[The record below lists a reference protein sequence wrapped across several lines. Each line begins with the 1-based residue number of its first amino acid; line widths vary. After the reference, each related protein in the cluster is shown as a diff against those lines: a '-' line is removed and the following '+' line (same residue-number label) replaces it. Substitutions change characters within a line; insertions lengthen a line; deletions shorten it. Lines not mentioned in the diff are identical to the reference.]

1 MLKKFTLTLA
11 LIFSLILVM
20 IFAMK
25 FESPAVFA
33 ADTKGLQSAG
43 AGEAYNVIPDKKS
56 THEKG
61 KVKMIVF
68 FDFFCPHCHQ
78 FDSVVVPLLQRE
90 YGDKLKITSVGYP
103 IIYEDSVIPVEAY
116 ELAKAAGKGEEMKMA
131 IFDAIYYQRKD
142 GANHDVLVSLA
153 KTIGLNAEKFQKDL
167 KSGVRKKAALEGRE
181 LAQSYGAKSTPT
193 VILDGNIFVRDN
205 SLANISSIINKI
217 LEGKIK

>member
-11 LIFSLILVM
+11 LIFAM
-20 IFAMK
+20 ISV
-25 FESPAVFA
+25 SPAVFA
-33 ADTKGLQSAG
+33 ADTKGLQLVG

-90 YGDKLKITSVGYP
+90 YGDKLKITSLGYP

-142 GANHDVLVSLA
+142 GANHDVLASLA

>member
-1 MLKKFTLTLA
+1 MLKKSTLVLA
-11 LIFSLILVM
+11 M
-20 IFAMK
+20 IFALISV
-25 FESPAVFA
+25 SPAVFA

-61 KVKMIVF
+61 KVKMIIF

-78 FDSVVVPLLQRE
+78 FYSVVVPLLKRE
-90 YGDKLKITSVGYP
+90 YGDKLQITSMGYP

-116 ELAKAAGKGEEMKMA
+116 ELAKAGGKGEEMKTA

-142 GANHDVLVSLA
+142 GASHDVLVSIA
-153 KTIGLNAEKFQKDL
+153 KTNGLNAEKFQKDL
-167 KSGVRKKAALEGRE
+167 KSGVKKKAAIEGRD
-181 LAQSYGAKSTPT
+181 LAKSYGATGTPT
-193 VILDGNIFVRDN
+193 VILDGNIFIRDN
-205 SLANISSIINKI
+205 SLANISSVISKI

>member
-1 MLKKFTLTLA
+1 MLKKSTLVLA
-11 LIFSLILVM
+11 M
-20 IFAMK
+20 IFALISV
-25 FESPAVFA
+25 SPAVFA

-78 FDSVVVPLLQRE
+78 FDSVVVSLLQRE

>member
-1 MLKKFTLTLA
+1 MLKKFTL
-11 LIFSLILVM
+11 ILVLL
-20 IFAMK
+20 FV
-25 FESPAVFA
+25 STAVFA
-33 ADTKGLQSAG
+33 ADNKGLQLGG
-43 AGEAYNVIPDKKS
+43 ADETYNILVDKKS

-61 KVKMIVF
+61 KVKMTVF

-90 YGDKLKITSVGYP
+90 YGDKLKITSMGYP
-103 IIYEDSVIPVEAY
+103 LIYEDSVIPIEAY

-142 GANHDVLVSLA
+142 GASHDVLISIA
-153 KTIGLNAEKFQKDL
+153 KTIGLNADKFQKDL
-167 KSGVRKKAALEGRE
+167 KSGAKKNAALEGRE
-181 LAQSYGAKSTPT
+181 LAKSYGARSTPAI
-193 VILDGNIFVRDN
+193 ILDGNIFVKDN

>member
-1 MLKKFTLTLA
+1 MLRKLT
-11 LIFSLILVM
+11 LILVL
-20 IFAMK
+20 IFV
-25 FESPAVFA
+25 STAVIA
-33 ADTKGLQSAG
+33 ADNKGLQLEG
-43 AGEAYNVIPDKKS
+43 AGETYNVIPDKKS

-61 KVKMIVF
+61 KVKMIIF

-78 FDSVVVPLLQRE
+78 FDSVVVPLLKRE
-90 YGDKLKITSVGYP
+90 YGDKLQITSMGYP

-116 ELAKAAGKGEEMKMA
+116 ELAKAGGKGEEMKTA

-142 GANHDVLVSLA
+142 GASHDVLVSIA

-167 KSGVRKKAALEGRE
+167 KSGVKKKAVLEGRE
-181 LAQSYGAKSTPT
+181 LAKSYGAKSTPT
-193 VILDGNIFVRDN
+193 VILDGNIIVRDN

>member
-1 MLKKFTLTLA
+1 MLKKFTLILA
-11 LIFSLILVM
+11 LIFAM
-20 IFAMK
+20 IFAMI
-25 FESPAVFA
+25 SVNTAVFA
-33 ADTKGLQSAG
+33 ADTKGLKLG
-43 AGEAYNVIPDKKS
+43 VAGEAYDVVPDKKS

-61 KVKMIVF
+61 KVKMTVF

-78 FDSVVVPLLQRE
+78 FDSVVVPLLKRE
-90 YGDKLKITSVGYP
+90 YGDKLKITSVGCP

-153 KTIGLNAEKFQKDL
+153 KTIGLNAEKFRNDL
-167 KSGVRKKAALEGRE
+167 KSGVRKNAALEGRE

-193 VILDGNIFVRDN
+193 IILDGNIFVRDN

>member
-11 LIFSLILVM
+11 LIFSM
-20 IFAMK
+20 ISV
-25 FESPAVFA
+25 SPAVFA

-78 FDSVVVPLLQRE
+78 FDSVVVSLLQRE

>member
-11 LIFSLILVM
+11 M
-20 IFAMK
+20 IFALISV
-25 FESPAVFA
+25 SPAVFA
-33 ADTKGLQSAG
+33 ADTKGLQLAG

-78 FDSVVVPLLQRE
+78 FDSVVVSLLQRE